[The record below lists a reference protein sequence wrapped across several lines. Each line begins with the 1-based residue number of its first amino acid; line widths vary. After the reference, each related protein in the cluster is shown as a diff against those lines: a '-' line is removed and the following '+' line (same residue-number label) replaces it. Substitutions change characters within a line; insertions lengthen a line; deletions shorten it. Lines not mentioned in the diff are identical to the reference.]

1 MTRSNHQEV
10 IMDDQQNDLAQDE
23 ATQRILDPHRVEE
36 QRNARQE
43 AESRL
48 SSRDIPVVLG
58 DQDEDVANIL
68 DAIERF
74 EAEVERSGGDLMV
87 NQIGSSEPEDPDF
100 VPPIRDSSE
109 PASDYLRRIEEK
121 IDRLVERRQETEE
134 AR

>member
-1 MTRSNHQEV
+1 
-10 IMDDQQNDLAQDE
+10 MDDQQNDLAQDE
-23 ATQRILDPHRVEE
+23 ATQRILDPHRLEE

-48 SSRDIPVVLG
+48 ASRDIPVVLG

-87 NQIGSSEPEDPDF
+87 NQIDSSEPEDPDF
-100 VPPIRDSSE
+100 VPPVRDSSE
-109 PASDYLRRIEEK
+109 PARDYLRRIEEK